1 MQTWFN
7 VWLVYSTLIILVG
20 KITLYQHKE
29 YKNEIIFVKAVIFFL
44 KRRKLH
50 KRFYFI
56 INIECNYLSIYHID
70 AHTQLEGYIDG

>member
-29 YKNEIIFVKAVIFFL
+29 YKNEIIFVQALISFL
-44 KRRKLH
+44 KRRKLQ

-70 AHTQLEGYIDG
+70 AHTQTAIR